1 MVVVV
6 SSINWLSV
14 ESVDL
19 EILMSIRR
27 LKLSRLVDQCGK
39 VGLYEGSRV
48 EVGNEVLKCRIGLL
62 L

>member
-1 MVVVV
+1 MV
-6 SSINWLSV
+6 SNIIWLSV
-14 ESVDL
+14 ESIDL
-19 EILMSIRR
+19 EMLKLIRR

>member
-1 MVVVV
+1 MI

-14 ESVDL
+14 ESVAL
-19 EILMSIRR
+19 EMVMSIRQ

-39 VGLYEGSRV
+39 VGLNAGSRV
-48 EVGNEVLKCRIGLL
+48 EVGNEVLKCRISLL